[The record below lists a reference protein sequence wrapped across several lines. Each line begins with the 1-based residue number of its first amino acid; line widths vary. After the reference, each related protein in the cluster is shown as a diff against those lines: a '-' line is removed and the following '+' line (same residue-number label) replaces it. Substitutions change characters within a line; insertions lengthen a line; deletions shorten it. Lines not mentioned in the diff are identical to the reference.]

1 MSVLRI
7 CNYRH
12 LYRPA
17 VMEGELMASAAL
29 VRIACH
35 ADYVIKSRTAPLAL
49 SIAGWNYDK
58 KVD

>member
-1 MSVLRI
+1 
-7 CNYRH
+7 
-12 LYRPA
+12 
-17 VMEGELMASAAL
+17 MASAAL

-49 SIAGWNYDK
+49 SFAGWNYDK